1 MAKKEAEKFTASD
14 IMEGMISVRAVI
26 RGAESGVN
34 DRKIEKIIYDE
45 ARGKSRAKELSYLR
59 AMGYKYGF
67 PVLPVAAEEIE
78 ALAIGTSHGGILTG
92 CSPRSFPAASAENLP
107 EKGFYVMLE
116 GIEDP
121 YNFGYCLR
129 SLYAAGVTGII
140 LEKHNWT
147 GVSGIVA
154 RASAG
159 ASEMFDMRVS
169 EDFAETAKA
178 FRAAGYKF
186 AVADKSE
193 KSRSIYDCALK
204 FPLLLA
210 VGGER
215 RGNTKAALE
224 VADEIIELDYGRDF
238 PAALSA
244 ASAASVIAFEIFR
257 QNRE

>member
-1 MAKKEAEKFTASD
+1 M
-14 IMEGMISVRAVI
+14 
-26 RGAESGVN
+26 
-34 DRKIEKIIYDE
+34 
-45 ARGKSRAKELSYLR
+45 
-59 AMGYKYGF
+59 
-67 PVLPVAAEEIE
+67 AAEEIE
-78 ALAIGTSHGGILTG
+78 ALALGTSHGGILAV

-140 LEKHNWT
+140 LENHNWT

-159 ASEMFDMRVS
+159 ASEMFDMRIS

>member
-1 MAKKEAEKFTASD
+1 MAKKEAEKFNASD

-59 AMGYKYGF
+59 AMEYKYGF
-67 PVLPVAAEEIE
+67 PVLPVSAEEIE
-78 ALAIGTSHGGILTG
+78 ALALGTSHGGILAV
-92 CSPRSFPAASAENLP
+92 CSPRSFPAASAEILP

-186 AVADKSE
+186 AVADKSK

>member
-1 MAKKEAEKFTASD
+1 MAKKEAGKFTASD

-45 ARGKSRAKELSYLR
+45 ARGKTRAKELSYLR
-59 AMGYKYGF
+59 ARGYKYGF

-78 ALAIGTSHGGILTG
+78 ALALGTSHGGILAV

-140 LEKHNWT
+140 LENHNWT

-159 ASEMFDMRVS
+159 ASEMFDMRIS
-169 EDFAETAKA
+169 ENFAETAKA

>member
-1 MAKKEAEKFTASD
+1 MAKKEAEKFNASD

-59 AMGYKYGF
+59 AMGYNYGF

-78 ALAIGTSHGGILTG
+78 ALALGTSHGGILAV

-159 ASEMFDMRVS
+159 ASEMFDMRIS
-169 EDFAETAKA
+169 ENFAETAKA

>member
-1 MAKKEAEKFTASD
+1 MAKKEAGKFTASD

-45 ARGKSRAKELSYLR
+45 ARGKTRAKELSYLR
-59 AMGYKYGF
+59 AMGYKYSF

-78 ALAIGTSHGGILTG
+78 ALALGTSHGGILAV

-140 LEKHNWT
+140 LENHNWT

-159 ASEMFDMRVS
+159 ASEMFDMRIS

>member
-1 MAKKEAEKFTASD
+1 MAKKEAGKFTASD

-45 ARGKSRAKELSYLR
+45 ARGKTRAKELSYLR
-59 AMGYKYGF
+59 AMGYKYVF

-78 ALAIGTSHGGILTG
+78 ALALGTSHGGILAV

-140 LEKHNWT
+140 LENHNWT

-159 ASEMFDMRVS
+159 ASEMFDMRIS
-169 EDFAETAKA
+169 ENFAETAKA

>member
-1 MAKKEAEKFTASD
+1 MAKKEAEKFVASD

-26 RGAESGVN
+26 RGNESGVN

-45 ARGKSRAKELSYLR
+45 SRAKAKAKELSYLR

-67 PVLPVAAEEIE
+67 PVEAQDAKCIEEL
-78 ALAIGTSHGGILTG
+78 ALGTSHGGILAL
-92 CSPRSFPAASAENLP
+92 CSKRNLPAADADGIAEN
-107 EKGFYVMLE
+107 GFYVMLE

-129 SLYAAGVTGII
+129 SLYAAGVCGVI
-140 LEKHNWT
+140 LERRNWT

-159 ASEMFDMRVS
+159 ASEMFDMRIS
-169 EDFAETAKA
+169 DDFAATAAIFKEK
-178 FRAAGYKF
+178 GYKF

-193 KSRSIYDCALK
+193 KSKCIYDLSLK

-215 RGNTKAALE
+215 RGNTKAALDM
-224 VADEIIELDYGRDF
+224 ADEIISLDYGREF
-238 PAALSA
+238 SAALSA
-244 ASAASVIAFEIFR
+244 ASAATVAAFEIFR
-257 QNRE
+257 QNRK

>member
-1 MAKKEAEKFTASD
+1 
-14 IMEGMISVRAVI
+14 
-26 RGAESGVN
+26 
-34 DRKIEKIIYDE
+34 
-45 ARGKSRAKELSYLR
+45 
-59 AMGYKYGF
+59 MGYKYGF

-78 ALAIGTSHGGILTG
+78 ALALGTSHGGILAV

-140 LEKHNWT
+140 LENHNWT

>member
-1 MAKKEAEKFTASD
+1 
-14 IMEGMISVRAVI
+14 
-26 RGAESGVN
+26 
-34 DRKIEKIIYDE
+34 
-45 ARGKSRAKELSYLR
+45 
-59 AMGYKYGF
+59 
-67 PVLPVAAEEIE
+67 
-78 ALAIGTSHGGILTG
+78 
-92 CSPRSFPAASAENLP
+92 
-107 EKGFYVMLE
+107 MLE

-140 LEKHNWT
+140 LENHNWT

>member
-1 MAKKEAEKFTASD
+1 MAKKEAGKFTASD

-45 ARGKSRAKELSYLR
+45 ARGKTRAKELSYLR

-67 PVLPVAAEEIE
+67 PVLRVAAEEIE
-78 ALAIGTSHGGILTG
+78 ALALGTSHGGILAV

-140 LEKHNWT
+140 LENHNWT

-159 ASEMFDMRVS
+159 ASEMFDMRIS
-169 EDFAETAKA
+169 ENFAETAKA

>member
-1 MAKKEAEKFTASD
+1 M
-14 IMEGMISVRAVI
+14 
-26 RGAESGVN
+26 
-34 DRKIEKIIYDE
+34 
-45 ARGKSRAKELSYLR
+45 
-59 AMGYKYGF
+59 
-67 PVLPVAAEEIE
+67 PVAAEEIE
-78 ALAIGTSHGGILTG
+78 ALALGTSHGGILAV

-140 LEKHNWT
+140 LENHNWT

-159 ASEMFDMRVS
+159 ASEMFDMRIS
-169 EDFAETAKA
+169 ENFAETAKA